1 MKNIYQSNYLNINIF
16 SQINLQ
22 FKDNSIIEKY
32 NIYEDI
38 YVLQV
43 SKFTLNKNNINAV
56 IGDYVYITND
66 INQKIYLG
74 IITNI
79 ENIEEKKS
87 CIVSCKQIM
96 GIFDFKILVK
106 DIIDR
111 DMAGLIIEK
120 IKDYFSQDNFCNKFL
135 ENNLKINW

>member
-16 SQINLQ
+16 SQINLH
-22 FKDNSIIEKY
+22 FKDNSIVEKY

-43 SKFTLNKNNINAV
+43 SKFILSKNNINAV

-79 ENIEEKKS
+79 ENIEENKS
-87 CIVSCKQIM
+87 CIVSCKPIM

-106 DIIDR
+106 NSINEPIWN
-111 DMAGLIIEK
+111 GLNTIFYN
-120 IKDYFSQDNFCNKFL
+120 YFNQDSF
-135 ENNLKINW
+135 

>member
-16 SQINLQ
+16 SQINLN
-22 FKDNSIIEKY
+22 FKDNSIVEKY

-38 YVLQV
+38 YVLQI
-43 SKFTLNKNNINAV
+43 SEFTLNKNNINAV

-79 ENIEEKKS
+79 ENIEENKS
-87 CIVSCKQIM
+87 CIVSCKPIM
-96 GIFDFKILVK
+96 GILDFKILVK
-106 DIIDR
+106 NSINELVWNDLYTISDH
-111 DMAGLIIEK
+111 
-120 IKDYFSQDNFCNKFL
+120 YFNHDSFLKKF
-135 ENNLKINW
+135 

>member
-16 SQINLQ
+16 SQINLN
-22 FKDNSIIEKY
+22 FKDNSIVKKY

-38 YVLQV
+38 YVLQI
-43 SKFTLNKNNINAV
+43 SEFTLNKNNINAV

-79 ENIEEKKS
+79 ENIEENKS
-87 CIVSCKQIM
+87 CIVSCKPIID
-96 GIFDFKILVK
+96 IFDFKILVK
-106 DIIDR
+106 N
-111 DMAGLIIEK
+111 
-120 IKDYFSQDNFCNKFL
+120 S
-135 ENNLKINW
+135 IN

>member
-16 SQINLQ
+16 SQINLN
-22 FKDNSIIEKY
+22 FKDNSIVEKY

-43 SKFTLNKNNINAV
+43 SKFILSKNNINAI

-79 ENIEEKKS
+79 ENI
-87 CIVSCKQIM
+87 
-96 GIFDFKILVK
+96 
-106 DIIDR
+106 
-111 DMAGLIIEK
+111 
-120 IKDYFSQDNFCNKFL
+120 
-135 ENNLKINW
+135 